1 MGHRNTSFVSDM
13 CLSKTSQKSSYE
25 PAIILKLLKHTT
37 WSFQISSHLPKPELS
52 IIFLRGVL
60 NSSCFGIIIQPWRLE
75 SKTPLPEFCLLNQSG
90 KKNLDIVGSICN
102 QPKQSCKELLET
114 LNRKNLT
121 QKLKIAIACL
131 RMWVHSNLCCC
142 LCLCYR
148 CAAHCQILQCNS
160 CSDTASVCK
169 YPCC

>member
-114 LNRKNLT
+114 LNRK
-121 QKLKIAIACL
+121 KF
-131 RMWVHSNLCCC
+131 
-142 LCLCYR
+142 
-148 CAAHCQILQCNS
+148 NS
-160 CSDTASVCK
+160 KVNNTITDGGSTAPLYCWYHTEEK
-169 YPCC
+169 TIENTKETEKM